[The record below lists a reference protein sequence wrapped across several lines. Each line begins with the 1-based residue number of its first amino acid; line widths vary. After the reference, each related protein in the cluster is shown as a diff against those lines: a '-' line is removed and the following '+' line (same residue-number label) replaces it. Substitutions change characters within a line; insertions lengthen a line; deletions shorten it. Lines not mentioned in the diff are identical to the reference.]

1 MKKRLFALLLALA
14 MLFALLPGQAAA
26 ITVDTPDPDEG
37 PIYILEDQ
45 TVVPSDAF
53 TYVNEASKA
62 DILEEVSEYPSKY
75 DLRDQGLV
83 TSVKL
88 QNPFGSCWA
97 FAAASAVET
106 SLLSSNIA
114 QRLGYD
120 VDTLDVSERHLAF
133 FAMSPI
139 LDKSHSQYSEGRYV
153 GNREATAA
161 EKMHA
166 GGNSTVATSF
176 FSNEQGPVLEDS
188 DHTFEY
194 GEDGWNKDYRFI
206 GGSYQPFCYSMDNDW
221 SVPDELRFNHD
232 IVLKNSII
240 LPSPAG
246 LPEGSEYG
254 YKYDEAGTAAI
265 KKMLM
270 DGYSVTIGF
279 LADQSQP
286 NQDISELHF
295 ISENWAHYSNF
306 PQNANHAVCI
316 VGWDDD
322 YDVSNFLPALQNEIP
337 GNGAWLVKNSW
348 GSGEEEFPN
357 KGEGTWG
364 IENEDG
370 VNTGYFWLSYYDQ
383 SIQTPETFEFELVSE
398 DEKTDIL
405 DAYDFMPPSAF
416 RTAETE
422 EPIKFANMFYVD
434 SARELVDIGFATTHP
449 GTKVHYEVHI
459 MNFANPMADS
469 GVTVAQGDT
478 EYEFGGFHRVSL
490 EEPVLLMKGQYYSIV
505 VTMQTPDGKYTA
517 AIPVNVGRD
526 GSGAGALGVINHEES
541 LIYIDGSWKDLDDDF
556 TQEYFLPE
564 ELRGLEVDNFQIKG
578 YCRSV
583 DNNLSATVVGP
594 ESVTLCRNRRV
605 AYYSLRFT
613 GNSDTLPAESDIEW
627 KIADYG
633 LSPTFEPKPGTEIV
647 IIEPV
652 EGSGGSKVKLT
663 GLDQGSVSIY
673 AEIKGL
679 GYACIQ
685 MQVYGALIDGSELTE
700 NGPRVFT
707 GEPIEPEVVSV
718 NLKGDVLIEGEEV
731 ITSFKDNTYCGVAT
745 VIVKGI
751 GDYEPEYPSDNIA
764 AFFAIIPQKAEII
777 GTPELKGTTLTVK
790 VKDQS
795 ESKQTGY
802 CIGYRPVGTEKWQY
816 AESTDT
822 TISVELRPGVKYEVM
837 AQGWQH
843 FDDVSWYYGLIENDY
858 YGEPSEIFTTELIP
872 FKDVTDESLFYYDYI
887 YNLAGDGIVTG
898 YGDGTFRPFAECN
911 RVAVVTFLWR
921 ASGKPEPSSEAT
933 FSDMTDNE
941 EFNKAISW
949 AAEQGI
955 TTGWDDNTFRP
966 YRTVNRAAVVTFLW
980 RAAGEPE
987 AASEASFS
995 DMTDNEDF
1003 NKAISWAAE
1012 KVITTGWDDNTFRPW
1027 RTCNRLAIASFI
1039 ARYLG
1044 K

>member
-1 MKKRLFALLLALA
+1 M
-14 MLFALLPGQAAA
+14 
-26 ITVDTPDPDEG
+26 
-37 PIYILEDQ
+37 
-45 TVVPSDAF
+45 
-53 TYVNEASKA
+53 
-62 DILEEVSEYPSKY
+62 
-75 DLRDQGLV
+75 
-83 TSVKL
+83 
-88 QNPFGSCWA
+88 
-97 FAAASAVET
+97 
-106 SLLSSNIA
+106 
-114 QRLGYD
+114 
-120 VDTLDVSERHLAF
+120 
-133 FAMSPI
+133 
-139 LDKSHSQYSEGRYV
+139 
-153 GNREATAA
+153 
-161 EKMHA
+161 
-166 GGNSTVATSF
+166 
-176 FSNEQGPVLEDS
+176 
-188 DHTFEY
+188 
-194 GEDGWNKDYRFI
+194 
-206 GGSYQPFCYSMDNDW
+206 
-221 SVPDELRFNHD
+221 
-232 IVLKNSII
+232 
-240 LPSPAG
+240 
-246 LPEGSEYG
+246 
-254 YKYDEAGTAAI
+254 
-265 KKMLM
+265 
-270 DGYSVTIGF
+270 
-279 LADQSQP
+279 
-286 NQDISELHF
+286 
-295 ISENWAHYSNF
+295 
-306 PQNANHAVCI
+306 
-316 VGWDDD
+316 
-322 YDVSNFLPALQNEIP
+322 
-337 GNGAWLVKNSW
+337 
-348 GSGEEEFPN
+348 
-357 KGEGTWG
+357 
-364 IENEDG
+364 
-370 VNTGYFWLSYYDQ
+370 
-383 SIQTPETFEFELVSE
+383 
-398 DEKTDIL
+398 
-405 DAYDFMPPSAF
+405 
-416 RTAETE
+416 
-422 EPIKFANMFYVD
+422 
-434 SARELVDIGFATTHP
+434 
-449 GTKVHYEVHI
+449 
-459 MNFANPMADS
+459 
-469 GVTVAQGDT
+469 
-478 EYEFGGFHRVSL
+478 
-490 EEPVLLMKGQYYSIV
+490 
-505 VTMQTPDGKYTA
+505 
-517 AIPVNVGRD
+517 
-526 GSGAGALGVINHEES
+526 
-541 LIYIDGSWKDLDDDF
+541 
-556 TQEYFLPE
+556 
-564 ELRGLEVDNFQIKG
+564 
-578 YCRSV
+578 
-583 DNNLSATVVGP
+583 
-594 ESVTLCRNRRV
+594 
-605 AYYSLRFT
+605 
-613 GNSDTLPAESDIEW
+613 PAESDIEW